1 LNGFAKIATATKV
14 SLIRMDS
21 CKTNP
26 LGLQTL
32 MRCMAHTHVKFGVSN
47 ATTMNT
53 THQNT
58 DFQLGL
64 LHFIHLLVTA
74 DGFVDERE
82 REREM
87 IDAIRQEEQIPTTI
101 FQSFVRNI
109 SGKAERE
116 VFLAGIDL
124 LDACT
129 EEERL
134 CAFVHLYRLAQSDD
148 RLDVR
153 EVKFLLY
160 SLKKTRIEFED
171 VVMGAQLANAQ
182 AQARNRKR
190 VA

>member
-1 LNGFAKIATATKV
+1 
-14 SLIRMDS
+14 
-21 CKTNP
+21 
-26 LGLQTL
+26 
-32 MRCMAHTHVKFGVSN
+32 
-47 ATTMNT
+47 MNT
-53 THQNT
+53 THSNT

-74 DGFVDERE
+74 DGFVDAQERA
-82 REREM
+82 M
-87 IDAIRQEEQIPTTI
+87 IDAIREEEQIPTEI

-109 SGKAERE
+109 SGKTERE
-116 VFLAGIDL
+116 VFMAGINL
-124 LDACT
+124 LGACT
-129 EEERL
+129 EEEKL

-160 SLKKTRIEFED
+160 SIKQTNLEFDD

-182 AQARNRKR
+182 ARNTKR